1 MTKLNIYKDKLSL
14 FTDIVSYNEKDMIY
28 SEEYNLPVS
37 NKYFIFILDP
47 NNKDF
52 LNYYNKI
59 LNNDDNNDEN
69 NENNDNDDN
78 EILKDKIKIN
88 FDEDQIYNYNI
99 LKNNFKDVDAKL
111 ENIFNNANESNAEIC
126 LVIDIGFILNFIKFF
141 ENNSDL
147 DNHILDFLSFKL
159 EHKLDKMFIYD
170 DTNTFS
176 INSLLY
182 LDLLSYSKVK
192 YSFNNSNIKFYT
204 IDNDKNKNYFDD
216 NYITI
221 YKNTNKMYWNILNLN
236 SKVSYDEEY
245 DDEDDINNQ
254 ICMVEIDDIDS
265 LLTTKNLNELFN
277 ANIFNIE
284 CNKEVLNP
292 LLKNNIF
299 VSL

>member
-59 LNNDDNNDEN
+59 LNND
-69 NENNDNDDN
+69 ENNDNDDNDN

-265 LLTTKNLNELFN
+265 LLTTKNLNDLFN

>member
-1 MTKLNIYKDKLSL
+1 MSKLNIYNDKLSL
-14 FTDIVSYNEKDMIY
+14 FTDIISYNEEDMIFT
-28 SEEYNLPVS
+28 EEYNLPVS

-47 NNKDF
+47 NNKDI

-59 LNNDDNNDEN
+59 INNS
-69 NENNDNDDN
+69 DNDDN
-78 EILKDKIKIN
+78 YEILKDKIKIN
-88 FDEDQIYNYNI
+88 FDEDQIFYYNI
-99 LKNNFKDVDAKL
+99 LKNNFNDVDIEF
-111 ENIFNNANESNAEIC
+111 ENIFNNANESNADIC

-141 ENNSDL
+141 ENNTDL
-147 DNHILDFLSFKL
+147 DNHIIDFLTFKL
-159 EHKLDKMFIYD
+159 KHKLDKIFIYD

-192 YSFNNSNIKFYT
+192 YNLNSSNIKFYT
-204 IDNDKNKNYFDD
+204 IDNDKNKNYIDD
-216 NYITI
+216 NFITI
-221 YKNTNKMYWNILNLN
+221 FKNTNKMYWNILNLN
-236 SKVSYDEEY
+236 SKVSYDDEY
-245 DDEDDINNQ
+245 DENDDINNQ
-254 ICMVEIDDIDS
+254 ICMVEIDNIDS
-265 LLTTKNLNELFN
+265 LLTTKNINELFN

>member
-59 LNNDDNNDEN
+59 LNNDDEN
-69 NENNDNDDN
+69 NENNENDDN
-78 EILKDKIKIN
+78 EILKDKVKIN
-88 FDEDQIYNYNI
+88 FDEDQIYYYNI

-159 EHKLDKMFIYD
+159 EHRLDKMFIYD

-192 YSFNNSNIKFYT
+192 YSFNSSNIKFYT

-265 LLTTKNLNELFN
+265 LLTTKNLNDLFN

>member
-28 SEEYNLPVS
+28 SEEYNLPIS

-52 LNYYNKI
+52 LNYYNKL
-59 LNNDDNNDEN
+59 LNNDDKNDEN
-69 NENNDNDDN
+69 NENDNNDN
-78 EILKDKIKIN
+78 EIFKDKVKIN
-88 FDEDQIYNYNI
+88 FDEDQIYYYNI

-159 EHKLDKMFIYD
+159 KHKLDKIFIYD

-182 LDLLSYSKVK
+182 LDLLSYSKIK
-192 YSFNNSNIKFYT
+192 YSLNSSNIKFYT

-245 DDEDDINNQ
+245 DTEDDINNQ

-265 LLTTKNLNELFN
+265 LLTTKNINELFN

-299 VSL
+299 VCL

>member
-1 MTKLNIYKDKLSL
+1 MSKLNIYNDKLSL
-14 FTDIVSYNEKDMIY
+14 FHDIISYNEEDMIFT
-28 SEEYNLPVS
+28 EEYNLPVS

-47 NNKDF
+47 NNKDI
-52 LNYYNKI
+52 LNYYNKLI
-59 LNNDDNNDEN
+59 N
-69 NENNDNDDN
+69 NNDND

-88 FDEDQIYNYNI
+88 FDEDQIYYYNI
-99 LKNNFKDVDAKL
+99 LRNNYNDVDIQF
-111 ENIFNNANESNAEIC
+111 ENIFNDANESNADIC
-126 LVIDIGFILNFIKFF
+126 LVIDIGFLIKFIKFID
-141 ENNSDL
+141 NNSDT

-159 EHKLDKMFIYD
+159 KHKLDNMFIYD

-176 INSLLY
+176 LNSLLY
-182 LDLLSYSKVK
+182 LDLLSYLKVK
-192 YSFNNSNIKFYT
+192 HNLFSSNVKFYT

-245 DDEDDINNQ
+245 DEEDDINNQ
-254 ICMVEIDDIDS
+254 ICMVEVDDIDS
-265 LLTTKNLNELFN
+265 LLTTKNINDLLN

-299 VSL
+299 ISL